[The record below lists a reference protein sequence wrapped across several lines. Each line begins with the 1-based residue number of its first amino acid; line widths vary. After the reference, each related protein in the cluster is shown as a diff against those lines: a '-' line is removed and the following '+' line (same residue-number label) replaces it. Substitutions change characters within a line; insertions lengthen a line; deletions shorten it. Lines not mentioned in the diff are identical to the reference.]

1 MTTLA
6 IVRKTLVFVACVLAF
21 VGASALRSSRA
32 DAAQCYVAS
41 GKTANVLC
49 WLDMSSIDTATN
61 APTAMSWT
69 LPDGSVLRGTVTSLG
84 PTVPTATGLPTYSG
98 SPLGNTAYTGVGG
111 KPAFYGGGTVQVQIT
126 NLSLVDS
133 QSNTISS
140 FTIAG
145 ADAETLDTGDG
156 GSAYVS
162 WTTTGTPWS
171 QLEVMPNTSGSST
184 TICSLSG
191 LGTQNAKCVPAYPA
205 NDAAY
210 ILSSVV
216 STGQSV
222 AMGVSSGSLQGMAFA
237 VNLASVSLAKNVT
250 SRANAS
256 DEFTVSIAQNGASIA
271 SATTT
276 GKTVGTAQATT
287 GTVAVLPSRTYTF
300 SEAAAAQTNLG
311 QYASTYACTNATAS
325 SSTALPSGI
334 GTSFVVTPLLND
346 RIACAFTNTA
356 LTLTNVATT
365 PTKTVTAGSTAT
377 ASFTL
382 TNTTALAATFG
393 SAGPTIAPSTGSAI
407 VPSGYVYAGTTYT
420 TFAAMLAAVNASPT
434 AANAAV
440 TIGIDY
446 TVPANFGGTVTISL
460 GADVTLDGGTSALAT
475 ATDVDT
481 ISSAGLSLTKT
492 GTTQTS
498 PGGLIAYSLYA
509 YNGGPSAANGAILSD
524 PLPAGLTITGAP
536 SCTVT
541 AGGAACPT
549 VSVSGNTV
557 TATLATFPANSGLT
571 FSVTAAAGTASSY
584 TNVATLTPKTG
595 SPVSGSLTTFVAQ
608 TNGITKTVQNLTSGT
623 AAGTSDTAVPGDLL
637 QYVLTFANTTG
648 VPIHN
653 VTLADPLPANVTFSA
668 ASCGTLPS
676 GITCTYAAP
685 AVGATGTVT
694 FSYVGV
700 LQSGGTLSATINA
713 YVK

>member
-1 MTTLA
+1 
-6 IVRKTLVFVACVLAF
+6 
-21 VGASALRSSRA
+21 
-32 DAAQCYVAS
+32 
-41 GKTANVLC
+41 
-49 WLDMSSIDTATN
+49 MSSINTATN
-61 APTAMSWT
+61 VPTAMSWT

-84 PTVPTATGLPTYSG
+84 PTVPTTTSLPTYNG

-111 KPAFYGGGTVQVQIT
+111 KPAFYGGGTVQIQIS

-133 QSNTISS
+133 KSNSISN

-156 GSAYVS
+156 ASAYVS
-162 WTTTGTPWS
+162 WTTAGTPWS
-171 QLEVMPNTSGSST
+171 QLEIMPNTSGSST
-184 TICSLSG
+184 TICTLSG
-191 LGTQNAKCVPAYPA
+191 LGTQNATCVPAYPA

-210 ILSSVV
+210 ILTSVV

-222 AMGVSSGSLQGMAFA
+222 AMAVSSGSLQGMAFA
-237 VNLASVSLAKNVT
+237 VNLASLTLSKNVT
-250 SRANAS
+250 SRVNAS
-256 DEFTVSIAQNGASIA
+256 DEFTVNIAQNGASIA
-271 SATTT
+271 SATTS

-287 GTVAVLPSRTYTF
+287 GAVGVLPARSYTLT
-300 SEAAAAQTNLG
+300 EAATGQTNLG
-311 QYASTYACTNATAS
+311 QYASTYACTNATTG
-325 SSTALPSGI
+325 STTSLPSGV
-334 GTSFVVTPLLND
+334 GTSFAVTPALND
-346 RIACAFTNTA
+346 RVSCAFTNTA
-356 LTLTNVATT
+356 LTLTNVAVT

-393 SAGPTIAPSTGSAI
+393 SAGPTLTPSTGSAI
-407 VPSGYVYAGTTYT
+407 EPTGYVYAGTTYT

-440 TIGIDY
+440 TVGIAY

-460 GADVTLDGGTSALAT
+460 GADVTLDGSTSALAT

-481 ISSAGLSLTKT
+481 VSSAGLSLTKT
-492 GTTQTS
+492 GTTQAS

-509 YNGGPSAANGAILSD
+509 YNGGPGASNGAILSD
-524 PLPAGLTITGAP
+524 PLPAGLTITGTPTCA
-536 SCTVT
+536 VT
-541 AGGAACPT
+541 TGAAVCPT

-557 TATLATFPANSGLT
+557 TATLATFPAGSGLT
-571 FSVTAAAGTASSY
+571 FSVTAAAGTAASY

-595 SPVSGSLTTFVAQ
+595 SPVSGSLTTAVAQ

-623 AAGTSDTAVPGDLL
+623 AAGTSDTAIPGDLL
-637 QYVLTFANTTG
+637 QYTLTFQNTTG
-648 VPIHN
+648 VPIHG
-653 VTLADPLPANVTFSA
+653 VTLVDPLPTSVTFSA

-694 FSYVGV
+694 FSYAGV
-700 LQSGGTLSATINA
+700 LQSGSTLAATINA

>member
-1 MTTLA
+1 MMHRA
-6 IVRKTLVFVACVLAF
+6 MVRKTMLFLAF
-21 VGASALRSSRA
+21 LLTIACASAFRSARA
-32 DAAQCYVAS
+32 DAAQCYVAT

-49 WLDMSSIDTATN
+49 WLDMSSINTATN
-61 APTAMSWT
+61 VPTAMSWT

-84 PTVPTATGLPTYSG
+84 PTVPTTTSLPTYNG

-111 KPAFYGGGTVQVQIT
+111 KPAFYGGGTVQIQIS

-133 QSNTISS
+133 KSNSISN

-156 GSAYVS
+156 ASAYVS
-162 WTTTGTPWS
+162 WTTAGTPWS
-171 QLEVMPNTSGSST
+171 QLEIMPNTSGSST
-184 TICSLSG
+184 TICTLSG
-191 LGTQNAKCVPAYPA
+191 LGTQNATCVPAYPA

-210 ILSSVV
+210 ILTSVV

-222 AMGVSSGSLQGMAFA
+222 AMAVSSGSLQGMAFA
-237 VNLASVSLAKNVT
+237 VNLASLTLSKNVT
-250 SRANAS
+250 SRVNAS
-256 DEFTVSIAQNGASIA
+256 DEFTVNIAQNGASIA
-271 SATTT
+271 SATTS
-276 GKTVGTAQATT
+276 GKTDGTAQATT
-287 GTVAVLPSRTYTF
+287 GAVGVLPARSYTLT
-300 SEAAAAQTNLG
+300 EAATGQMNLG
-311 QYASTYACTNATAS
+311 QYASTYACTNATTG
-325 SSTALPSGI
+325 STTSLPSGV
-334 GTSFVVTPLLND
+334 GTSFAVTPALND
-346 RIACAFTNTA
+346 RVSCAFTNTA
-356 LTLTNVATT
+356 LTLTNVAVT

-393 SAGPTIAPSTGSAI
+393 SAGPTLTPSTGSAI
-407 VPSGYVYAGTTYT
+407 VPTGYVYAGTTYT

-440 TIGIDY
+440 TIGIAY

-460 GADVTLDGGTSALAT
+460 GADVMLDGSTSALAT
-475 ATDVDT
+475 ASDVDT
-481 ISSAGLSLTKT
+481 VSSAGISLTKT

-509 YNGGPSAANGAILSD
+509 YNGGPGASNGAILSD
-524 PLPAGLTITGAP
+524 PVPAGLTITGTPTCA
-536 SCTVT
+536 VT
-541 AGGAACPT
+541 TGSAVCPT

-557 TATLATFPANSGLT
+557 TATLAAFPANSGLT

-584 TNVATLTPKTG
+584 TNVATLTPKAG
-595 SPVSGSLTTFVAQ
+595 SPVTGSLTTAVAQ

-637 QYVLTFANTTG
+637 QYTLTFQNTTG
-648 VPIHN
+648 VPIHG
-653 VTLADPLPANVTFSA
+653 VTLSDPLPANVTFSA

-685 AVGATGTVT
+685 AVGSTGTVT
-694 FSYVGV
+694 FSYAGV
-700 LQSGGTLSATINA
+700 LQSGSMLAATINA

>member
-1 MTTLA
+1 MIQYA
-6 IVRKTLVFVACVLAF
+6 IVRRTLLVLSFLLAIAA
-21 VGASALRSSRA
+21 ASALRSSRA
-32 DAAQCYVAS
+32 EAAQCYVAT

-49 WLDMSSIDTATN
+49 WLDMSSIATATSV
-61 APTAMSWT
+61 PTAMSWT

-84 PTVPTATGLPTYSG
+84 PTVPTPAGLPTYSG
-98 SPLGNTAYTGVGG
+98 SALGNTAYTGVGG
-111 KPAFYGGGTVQVQIT
+111 KPAFYGGGTIAVQIS

-133 QSNTISS
+133 QSNAISS

-156 GSAYVS
+156 TSAYVS
-162 WTTTGTPWS
+162 WTTAGTPWS
-171 QLEVMPNTSGSST
+171 QLEIMPNTSGSST
-184 TICSLSG
+184 TICTLSG

-210 ILSSVV
+210 ILTSVV

-237 VNLASVSLAKNVT
+237 VNLASLTLSKNVT
-250 SRANAS
+250 SRVNTS
-256 DEFTVSIAQNGASIA
+256 DEFTVTIAQNGASIA
-271 SATTT
+271 SATTS
-276 GKTVGTAQATT
+276 GKAVGTAQATT
-287 GTVAVLPSRTYTF
+287 GAVGVLPSRAYTF
-300 SEAAAAQTNLG
+300 SESAVGATNLG
-311 QYASTYACTNATAS
+311 QYASTYACTNATAG
-325 SSTALPSGI
+325 STTVLPSGV
-334 GTSFVVTPLLND
+334 GTSFAVTPLLND
-346 RIACAFTNTA
+346 RVSCSFTNTA
-356 LTLTNVATT
+356 LTLTNVAAAA
-365 PTKTVTAGSTAT
+365 TKTVTAGSTAT
-377 ASFTL
+377 ASFKL
-382 TNTTALAATFG
+382 TNTSALAALFG
-393 SAGPTIAPSTGSAI
+393 SSGPTITPSTGGAI

-440 TIGIDY
+440 TVGIAY
-446 TVPANFGGTVTISL
+446 TVPASFGATVTIAL
-460 GADVTLDGGTSALAT
+460 GADVTLDGGVSALET
-475 ATDVDT
+475 ATEVDT
-481 ISSAGLSLTKT
+481 VSSNGISLTKT

-509 YNGGPSAANGAILSD
+509 YNGGPGASDGAILSD
-524 PLPAGLTITGAP
+524 PLPAGLTITGTP
-536 SCTVT
+536 SCIAAT
-541 AGGAACPT
+541 GGAVCPN

-571 FSVTAAAGTASSY
+571 FSVTAAAGSASSY
-584 TNVATLTPKTG
+584 TNVATLTPRTG
-595 SPVSGSLTTFVAQ
+595 TAASGSLTTAVAQ

-637 QYVLTFANTTG
+637 QYTLTFQNTTG
-648 VPIHN
+648 VPIHG
-653 VTLADPLPANVTFSA
+653 VTLADPLPANVTFSG

-685 AVGATGTVT
+685 ATGATGTVT

-700 LQSGGTLSATINA
+700 LQSGSTLSATINA